1 MAARKPRIVYAWV
14 TRKLSARGARR
25 LGEPRVKVECFW
37 SLVGANGEHMCSSF
51 PEGYRDKADARRA
64 VMDAIHAFTGDYQF
78 KVYAREVG
86 PGPRPKADLA
96 V

>member
-64 VMDAIHAFTGDYQF
+64 VYAIAAALSGEDDPAAVG
-78 KVYAREVG
+78 VYAREVG
-86 PGPRPKADLA
+86 PGKKPE
-96 V
+96 